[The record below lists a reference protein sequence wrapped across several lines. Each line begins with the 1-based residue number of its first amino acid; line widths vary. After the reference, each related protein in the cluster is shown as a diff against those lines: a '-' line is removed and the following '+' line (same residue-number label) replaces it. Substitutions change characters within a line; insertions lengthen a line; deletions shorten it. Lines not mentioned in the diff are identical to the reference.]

1 MAQSKYFLGE
11 WKDVADGEFVVARA
25 FPANGEMLEPGT
37 PFDKEGIEQRR
48 LRLLYETRYITTA
61 DIDSAG
67 REGTVEREEEVE
79 GDNDTSE
86 DENASPEPSV
96 AETKEEASEED
107 EEPVEDEASEED
119 EEPVEDEAP
128 KRVGKVVKGKAGW
141 LHVEDENGN
150 KVGDSTRDE
159 DEAELIKLSYE
170 DGEIEAD

>member
-25 FPANGEMLEPGT
+25 FPANGETLEPGT
-37 PFDKEGIEQRR
+37 PFDKEGVEPRR

-67 REGTVEREEEVE
+67 RGGTVEREEGTEGDKDTPEVE
-79 GDNDTSE
+79 
-86 DENASPEPSV
+86 NAAPEPSEPENV
-96 AETKEEASEED
+96 NEEPEEAD
-107 EEPVEDEASEED
+107 DPEAPEA
-119 EEPVEDEAP
+119 PEAP
-128 KRVGKVVKGKAGW
+128 KRVGTIVKGKAGW

>member
-25 FPANGEMLEPGT
+25 FPANGETLEPGT

-67 REGTVEREEEVE
+67 REGTVEREEDIEGDKDTPEVE
-79 GDNDTSE
+79 
-86 DENASPEPSV
+86 NAAPEPSV
-96 AETKEEASEED
+96 TETGGETPEDD
-107 EEPVEDEASEED
+107 EELIEEVP
-119 EEPVEDEAP
+119 EPETP
-128 KRVGKVVKGKAGW
+128 KRVGTIVKGKAGW

>member
-25 FPANGEMLEPGT
+25 FPANGETLEPGT
-37 PFDKEGIEQRR
+37 PFDKEGVEPRR

-67 REGTVEREEEVE
+67 HEGTVERVEGVEGGKDTPEVE
-79 GDNDTSE
+79 ND
-86 DENASPEPSV
+86 APEPSA
-96 AETKEEASEED
+96 AETDSEFPEEA
-107 EEPVEDEASEED
+107 EEPIEEAPEPEAS
-119 EEPVEDEAP
+119 
-128 KRVGKVVKGKAGW
+128 KRVGTIVKGKAGW

>member
-25 FPANGEMLEPGT
+25 FPANGETLEPGT
-37 PFDKEGIEQRR
+37 PFDKEGVEPRR
-48 LRLLYETRYITTA
+48 LRLLYETRYITTV

-67 REGTVEREEEVE
+67 REGTVEREEGTE
-79 GDNDTSE
+79 GDKDTPKL
-86 DENASPEPSV
+86 ENAAPEPSV
-96 AETKEEASEED
+96 AETVNADPEEAEGPIEEAP
-107 EEPVEDEASEED
+107 EPET
-119 EEPVEDEAP
+119 P
-128 KRVGKVVKGKAGW
+128 KRVGTIVKGKAGW

>member
-25 FPANGEMLEPGT
+25 FPANGEMLEPGA

-67 REGTVEREEEVE
+67 REGTVEREEEAKGGKV
-79 GDNDTSE
+79 TS
-86 DENASPEPSV
+86 DDDNASPEPSV
-96 AETKEEASEED
+96 TETEEETSEEVD
-107 EEPVEDEASEED
+107 EPVEDE
-119 EEPVEDEAP
+119 VEFESP
-128 KRVGKVVKGKAGW
+128 KRVGKIVKGKSGW

-159 DEAELIKLSYE
+159 EEVELIKMSYE

>member
-11 WKDVADGEFVVARA
+11 WKDVVDGEFVVARA
-25 FPANGEMLEPGT
+25 FPANGETLEPGT
-37 PFDKEGIEQRR
+37 PFDKEGVEPRR

-67 REGTVEREEEVE
+67 REGTVEHEEGTEGDKDTPEVE
-79 GDNDTSE
+79 
-86 DENASPEPSV
+86 NAAPEPSV
-96 AETKEEASEED
+96 AETVNEEPEEAEAPIEEAP
-107 EEPVEDEASEED
+107 EPET
-119 EEPVEDEAP
+119 P
-128 KRVGKVVKGKAGW
+128 KRVGTIVKGKAGW

>member
-25 FPANGEMLEPGT
+25 FPANGETLEPGT
-37 PFDKEGIEQRR
+37 PFDKEGVEPRR

-67 REGTVEREEEVE
+67 REGTVEREEGTE
-79 GDNDTSE
+79 GDNDTPE
-86 DENASPEPSV
+86 VEKAAPEPSE
-96 AETKEEASEED
+96 AETEGETPEDD
-107 EEPVEDEASEED
+107 EEQMEETSE
-119 EEPVEDEAP
+119 PEAP
-128 KRVGKVVKGKAGW
+128 KRVGTIVKGKAGW

>member
-11 WKDVADGEFVVARA
+11 WKDVADSEFVVARA
-25 FPANGEMLEPGT
+25 FPANGETLEPGT
-37 PFDKEGIEQRR
+37 PFDKEGVEPRR

-61 DIDSAG
+61 DIDPAG
-67 REGTVEREEEVE
+67 REGTVEREEGTEGEKDTPEVE
-79 GDNDTSE
+79 
-86 DENASPEPSV
+86 NAAPEPSV
-96 AETKEEASEED
+96 AETGEEASEED
-107 EEPVEDEASEED
+107 DAPIED
-119 EEPVEDEAP
+119 EEEAEAP
-128 KRVGKVVKGKAGW
+128 KRVGTVVKGKAGW